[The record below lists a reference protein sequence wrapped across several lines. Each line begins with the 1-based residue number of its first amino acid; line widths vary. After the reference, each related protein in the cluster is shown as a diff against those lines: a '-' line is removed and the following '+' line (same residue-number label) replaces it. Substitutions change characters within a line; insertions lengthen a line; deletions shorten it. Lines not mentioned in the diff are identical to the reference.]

1 MIETRVH
8 NKKTKLTTLWTS
20 NIPKRHKWNTIKA
33 ELYRAKR
40 ISLNFTIE
48 VTLIRNKF
56 KSAGYPMRF
65 VNRVIH
71 EFTTAPSNED
81 IELII
86 PPWFFEEMPYCLK
99 NENSSKQLV
108 GHMPRLKWEMLFN

>member
-1 MIETRVH
+1 MIETQVH
-8 NKKTKLTTLWTS
+8 RKKTKLPIPWTS
-20 NIPKRHKWNTIKA
+20 KIPKMYKGNTIKA
-33 ELYRAKR
+33 ELYQAKA
-40 ISLNFTIE
+40 ISSNFKNK